1 MWHRLSV
8 SLPQQ
13 RVSAGLRS
21 ADTVAQAVVSAFTAC
36 ISMTQPG
43 PGWLV
48 DAFLYRCGPEKGCL
62 FLAWKDSETSVMY
75 TNAETRR
82 STPWHG
88 RWEVSPEQSKVFV
101 DRVRVKEQWTREV
114 YLDTAGK
121 KAILQPT
128 YISLGELTDLFVGID
143 PKGRAVSLF
152 PLTAIGEGLEYTS
165 EELAKIRMTLKRRC
179 AWTVLERM
187 LPRVSVYG
195 LRRAPRARM

>member
-1 MWHRLSV
+1 
-8 SLPQQ
+8 
-13 RVSAGLRS
+13 
-21 ADTVAQAVVSAFTAC
+21 
-36 ISMTQPG
+36 MTQPG

-88 RWEVSPEQSKVFV
+88 RWYVSLEQSKVFV

-121 KAILQPT
+121 KTILLPT

-152 PLTAIGEGLEYTS
+152 PLSVIGEGLEYTS

-187 LPRVSVYG
+187 LPRFFSQELG
-195 LRRAPRARM
+195 PPRARL